1 MTLLRIS
8 STAVA
13 TVAMLVGGC
22 SFESGEGA
30 SVASPPADQKSVM
43 QTNKSKK
50 LRSAATSDASND
62 SGARVKG
69 E

>member
-13 TVAMLVGGC
+13 TTALLVGGC
-22 SFESGEGA
+22 SFDSGEGA
-30 SVASPPADQKSVM
+30 SVAPPPADQKSG
-43 QTNKSKK
+43 TNTFKSKK
-50 LRSAATSDASND
+50 LRAAATVDVSTD